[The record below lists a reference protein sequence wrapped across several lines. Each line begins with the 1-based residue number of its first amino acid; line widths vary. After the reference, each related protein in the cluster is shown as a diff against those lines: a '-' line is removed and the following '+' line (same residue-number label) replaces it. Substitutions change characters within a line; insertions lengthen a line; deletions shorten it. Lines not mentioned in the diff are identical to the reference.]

1 MQSMSKPLKRK
12 RQPAARKQGS
22 KNADRE
28 QTPVGRFETV
38 DIQSFLAERERRG
51 TRVSD
56 DVEAMRQQAGIIF
69 RVGVDE
75 PISETCLECL
85 EFMSSAARDAAAAVD
100 VLDNPELDDD
110 PHLKTALKKY
120 VEDTGEALT
129 QIDKRLKDRGSSL
142 TDLFP
147 DLPDRAEDTAA
158 WRDLIGRRLVIA
170 HKILTVDYA
179 RVRREANRDFG
190 KLYCLLRNINFVPAM
205 TDFRNGRPFDV
216 TIRGELLTRL
226 PPVTPG
232 SDDVM
237 LGSSLILVC
246 DDVQEGLQT
255 FRLARVSDSEFLATS
270 SLFDD
275 FKLSIRKLEEPDA

>member
-1 MQSMSKPLKRK
+1 MSKPLKRK

-129 QIDKRLKDRGSSL
+129 QIDKRLKDRGSS
-142 TDLFP
+142 
-147 DLPDRAEDTAA
+147 
-158 WRDLIGRRLVIA
+158 W
-170 HKILTVDYA
+170 
-179 RVRREANRDFG
+179 
-190 KLYCLLRNINFVPAM
+190 
-205 TDFRNGRPFDV
+205 DV
-216 TIRGELLTRL
+216 GELVSAGQTVRICFK
-226 PPVTPG
+226 P
-232 SDDVM
+232 D
-237 LGSSLILVC
+237 SS
-246 DDVQEGLQT
+246 T
-255 FRLARVSDSEFLATS
+255 
-270 SLFDD
+270 
-275 FKLSIRKLEEPDA
+275 K